1 VLPARHNRDVRRC
14 GRETTSLHR
23 SGEGGELVNPAE
35 RTGEPAGIPIVF
47 VVDDDPAVRE
57 ALSGLIRSIG
67 MRVKT
72 FASAAEFLR
81 QEPPAEPS
89 CLVLD
94 VGLPGLSGIDLQR
107 ELAAA
112 NRPFPIIF
120 ITGQGDIPTSVRAMK
135 AGAVEFLTKPFREE
149 DLLDSIRQAL
159 VRDQQALVQRT
170 ESAELHDRFA
180 TLTPRERE
188 VMALV
193 VQGLLNKQV
202 AAELGTQEITV
213 KTQRGR
219 VMRKMQAESLADLV
233 RMAQRL
239 EQEK

>member
-1 VLPARHNRDVRRC
+1 M
-14 GRETTSLHR
+14 GLHR
-23 SGEGGELVNPAE
+23 SGEGGELVTPAE

-112 NRPFPIIF
+112 KRPFPIIF

-170 ESAELHDRFA
+170 ESAELRDRFA

-193 VQGLLNKQV
+193 VQGMLNKQV

-239 EQEK
+239 EREK

>member
-1 VLPARHNRDVRRC
+1 MD
-14 GRETTSLHR
+14 LHR
-23 SGEGGELVNPAE
+23 SGEGGELVTPTE

-112 NRPFPIIF
+112 KRPFPIIF

-170 ESAELHDRFA
+170 ESAELRDRFA

-193 VQGLLNKQV
+193 VQGMLNKQV

-239 EQEK
+239 EREK

>member
-1 VLPARHNRDVRRC
+1 M
-14 GRETTSLHR
+14 
-23 SGEGGELVNPAE
+23 NPAE

-159 VRDQQALVQRT
+159 IRDQQALVQRT